1 LGYVFDQNAAER
13 QEDWFKTRTGQVSLR
28 LQQELILRLLKPRP
42 RERLLDV
49 GCGSGLHLKMFMGR
63 GLAVTGLDPSPAM
76 LDLARTRL
84 DRRADLIPG
93 RAEDL
98 PFEDN
103 DFDIVTLITCLEFVD
118 DPKAALAEAVR
129 VARSRVFIGVLNR
142 LSLTAM
148 GRRVKGLFKDSLYN
162 QARFFSLWELRG
174 LLRTLAGPAP
184 IHWATVQILPP
195 SLSSRAWPIEEQP
208 VIQQNPFGAFLGL
221 AAEMAYTTRTL
232 TLPVMT
238 SLKLTGKPAPRPS
251 PTALLAGPVSGPCRR
266 TPRSEALGDQ

>member
-1 LGYVFDQNAAER
+1 LGCVFDQKAAES
-13 QEDWFKTRTGQVSLR
+13 QEAWFKTKTGQASLR

-103 DFDIVTLITCLEFVD
+103 EFDIVTLITCLEFVD
-118 DPKAALAEAVR
+118 DPEAALAEAVR

-162 QARFFSLWELRG
+162 QARFFSLWELQG
-174 LLRTLAGPAP
+174 LIKTLAGPAKMR
-184 IHWATVQILPP
+184 WATVQILPP
-195 SLSSRAWPIEEQP
+195 SLSSRAWSLEEQP
-208 VIQQNPFGAFLGL
+208 VIQKNPFGAFLGL
-221 AAEMAYTTRTL
+221 VADLPYTIRPL
-232 TLPVMT
+232 GLPVKT
-238 SLKLTGKPAPRPS
+238 SLKMVGKPAPTPS
-251 PTALLAGPVSGPCRR
+251 PTACDLARPPSAGEIFGER
-266 TPRSEALGDQ
+266 

>member
-1 LGYVFDQNAAER
+1 MGYVFDQRAAES
-13 QEDWFKTRTGQVSLR
+13 QEAWFRTKTGQASLR

-63 GLAVTGLDPSPAM
+63 GLEVTGLDPSPAM

-84 DRRADLIPG
+84 DRRADLVPG

-103 DFDIVTLITCLEFVD
+103 EFDIVTLITCLEFVD
-118 DPKAALAEAVR
+118 DPEAALAEAVR

-162 QARFFSLWELRG
+162 QARFFSLWELQK
-174 LLRTLAGPAP
+174 LTRTLAGPAE

-208 VIQQNPFGAFLGL
+208 VIQKNPFGAFLGL
-221 AAEMAYTTRTL
+221 VADLPYTFRTIN
-232 TLPVMT
+232 LPVKT
-238 SLKLTGKPAPRPS
+238 SLKLVGKPAPTPS
-251 PTALLAGPVSGPCRR
+251 PTVCDPARR
-266 TPRSEALGDQ
+266 APGSEVLGAR